1 MSHMDHHTLDTVLE
15 CIKCKKSVFPIPQ
28 LLIIYKITILRIDFR
43 ISDFRINV
51 AGCNSVC
58 QFYSHSCH
66 EETARSCVFCEEMN
80 VMRELG
86 PLPLDSGEV
95 LADKVVDLF
104 SRMARY
110 NPSKEARGQDM
121 EEEQEVRRELGVGR
135 LELVFMDY
143 LKT

>member
-1 MSHMDHHTLDTVLE
+1 
-15 CIKCKKSVFPIPQ
+15 
-28 LLIIYKITILRIDFR
+28 
-43 ISDFRINV
+43 
-51 AGCNSVC
+51 
-58 QFYSHSCH
+58 
-66 EETARSCVFCEEMN
+66 
-80 VMRELG
+80 MRELG
-86 PLPLDSGEV
+86 PLPLHSGEV